1 MRTAPQYRDIPGYQ
15 DHKSLVST
23 MKNPLRERFDVRDL
37 RFKDFVDRGFVI
49 TGSPKTVRERLLD
62 GVKRLRIGHLLALLH
77 FGSMPHELCMK
88 NITLFSRD
96 VLPHLQDL
104 WDDEWD
110 DRWWPETLRQK
121 RPVAAAAVT
130 S

>member
-1 MRTAPQYRDIPGYQ
+1 MSDP
-15 DHKSLVST
+15 
-23 MKNPLRERFDVRDL
+23 
-37 RFKDFVDRGFVI
+37 
-49 TGSPKTVRERLLD
+49 LLD

-96 VLPHLQDL
+96 VLPHLQDQ
-104 WDDEWD
+104 WDDEWE

-121 RPVAAAAVT
+121 RPVAAAAAAAAA